1 MLLEGEAEHVWGDGV
16 YGKSLCFSLSFVV
29 NLKLFKK
36 KNLKKKDSCSV
47 PGYNVI
53 AVHSTGGERGTLALT
68 FAEGEKSFL
77 CWKDSVMPPHALVFH
92 WPTTVARRSGVLVGR
107 SQSGPTH

>member
-36 KNLKKKDSCSV
+36 KIILKRK
-47 PGYNVI
+47 I
-53 AVHSTGGERGTLALT
+53 AAVFQAIMSLQSTPQAER
-68 FAEGEKSFL
+68 EGL
-77 CWKDSVMPPHALVFH
+77 LH
-92 WPTTVARRSGVLVGR
+92 
-107 SQSGPTH
+107 